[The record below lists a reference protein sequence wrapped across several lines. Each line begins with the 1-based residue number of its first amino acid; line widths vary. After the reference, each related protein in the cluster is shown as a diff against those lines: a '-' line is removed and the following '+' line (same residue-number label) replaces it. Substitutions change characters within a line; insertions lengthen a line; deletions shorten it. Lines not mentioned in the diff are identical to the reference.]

1 MNKIKKYRQLKGI
14 TQSKMAQ
21 ELNITSDY
29 LSMLERGVRTPSLKL
44 AMKISIYLNSS
55 LDEIFFANY

>member
-55 LDEIFFANY
+55 LDEIFLLTN

>member
-55 LDEIFFANY
+55 LDEIFFVN

>member
-1 MNKIKKYRQLKGI
+1 VNKIKKYRQLKGI

-55 LDEIFFANY
+55 LDEIFFVN